1 MVQYASMIVESLA
14 AWRPGG
20 PARWF
25 RANRTWDL
33 CGWALC
39 GALQAGTGCQG
50 PKHGRTEGSRS
61 HVSCFL
67 CSVQYYIG
75 PGSFN
80 HSYAF
85 SFFFGVV
92 PKGSKHRPAWFIMG
106 LDSSWT
112 CSIHF
117 PFSWKPSRTNLPF
130 GWLMWPVQTCVSAFF
145 WQVFQ
150 GKKLPNNEQR
160 LWSSNQGSPF
170 AWKGRTTNKWVVRKF
185 GSTSLSAPEIKLTNV
200 NQLST
205 KLCKTKG
212 TFWLPFGNL
221 INSLRTDPWLYNL
234 VPVVAMLD
242 CQGIHPY

>member
-1 MVQYASMIVESLA
+1 MVQYGPICINDSGEPGGLA
-14 AWRPGG
+14 ARPGDSEPTAPG
-20 PARWF
+20 ISAGEPYAGHF
-25 RANRTWDL
+25 RREPGAKVPNMGGRRVAAATFHAFYVRYSTILDL
-33 CGWALC
+33 DLSTIHMLFLFFWRCPKRK
-39 GALQAGTGCQG
+39 QTSTGLIH
-50 PKHGRTEGSRS
+50 HG
-61 HVSCFL
+61 
-67 CSVQYYIG
+67 
-75 PGSFN
+75 
-80 HSYAF
+80 
-85 SFFFGVV
+85 
-92 PKGSKHRPAWFIMG
+92 AWFIMDMFHTFSFFMETKSDKFTFW
-106 LDSSWT
+106 LANVA
-112 CSIHF
+112 CSDMRFCIFLASF
-117 PFSWKPSRTNLPF
+117 P
-130 GWLMWPVQTCVSAFF
+130 GE
-145 WQVFQ
+145 
-150 GKKLPNNEQR
+150 KLPNNEQR